1 MIDPSM
7 TDDRDRVMRIIRAR
21 CPELG
26 PDDLA
31 LITHPDPARVEP
43 DLPVEIGEQILD
55 VLAEMGDRLDRL
67 ADAAGVNKDEDDA
80 DAARRGADQG

>member
-1 MIDPSM
+1 MIDPSV
-7 TDDRDRVMRIIRAR
+7 TDDRDRVMRIIKAR

-31 LITHPDPARVEP
+31 LLTQHAPSVEP
-43 DLPVEIGEQILD
+43 DLPEEIGEQILD

-67 ADAAGVNKDEDDA
+67 ADAVGVNGDEDD
-80 DAARRGADQG
+80 DANRRGAGA